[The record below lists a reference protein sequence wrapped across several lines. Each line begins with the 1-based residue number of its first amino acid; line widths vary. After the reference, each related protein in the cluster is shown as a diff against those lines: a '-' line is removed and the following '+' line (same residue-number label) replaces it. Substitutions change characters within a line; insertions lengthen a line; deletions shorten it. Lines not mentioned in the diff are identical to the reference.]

1 MGLCCIENKFC
12 KQRGKLN
19 TILLILVM
27 LGEVDAA
34 FVKSQDKSLALVK
47 YLLKIFNTNGT
58 NMLNHS
64 RLLSQCKLIRYRN
77 KSGIYV
83 CKKKLAFQ
91 CSNFIFYSTLS

>member
-34 FVKSQDKSLALVK
+34 FVKSRDKSLALVK

-64 RLLSQCKLIRYRN
+64 RLLSQCKLIRYRYSAN
-77 KSGIYV
+77 KSGMYV
-83 CKKKLAFQ
+83 KKNCIPVLQFH
-91 CSNFIFYSTLS
+91 LL